1 MSSHLRA
8 PYTQGAKPPP
18 LWSRPD
24 PALAAAG
31 IEGEFVVARVRAF
44 AMALLMIA
52 PTWNVIDSPHDPVHV
67 AGFAVT
73 LFASIAAVAIWLMLR
88 GGQWRPWIAFASSA
102 FDVSMV
108 SIALASFMLVA
119 SPMVALNSK
128 VTFEMYFLA
137 ITATSLRYDAR
148 VCIAAGMLAMAQY
161 GALWAYGGSRFDL
174 SSPGFIAAA
183 GPYLPVDL
191 WTRIILLAIATLL
204 AVTLVRR
211 AQRLLYLAARDRLT
225 GLFNRGHF
233 DRAIANA
240 MEMAE
245 RSGGPLSLILLDI
258 DHFKRINDEHGH
270 GLGDVTIKLVANR
283 LARTMRRTDVAARY
297 GGEEFVVLLP
307 GTSPAVALE
316 RIELMRRELAAA
328 PLDLGNGHSLTVNF
342 SAGVAGVPED
352 GARLSAD
359 ELVTRADMRL
369 LSAKRAGRARCMGP
383 GAAEAIEALVIPP
396 EAGGAAV
403 FESEFGG
410 FDVA

>member
-1 MSSHLRA
+1 MSSSLRA

-31 IEGEFVVARVRAF
+31 IEGEFVVARVRAC

-52 PTWNVIDSPHDPVHV
+52 PTWNVVYAPHDPTHV
-67 AGFAVT
+67 AGFSVT
-73 LFASIAAVAIWLMLR
+73 LFASIAAVGIWLMLR
-88 GGQWRPWIAFASSA
+88 RGQWRPWIAFASSA

-148 VCIAAGMLAMAQY
+148 VCIAAGMLAVAQY
-161 GALWAYGGSRFDL
+161 GALWAYAGSQFDL
-174 SSPGFIAAA
+174 SSPMFVAAA

-191 WTRIILLAIATLL
+191 WTRVILLAIATLL

-240 MEMAE
+240 MEVAE

-270 GLGDVTIKLVANR
+270 GLGDVTIKLVADR

-316 RIELMRRELAAA
+316 RIEQMRRELAAA

-369 LSAKRAGRARCMGP
+369 LSAKRAGRKRCMGP

-403 FESEFGG
+403 NESEFGG
-410 FDVA
+410 FNVT